1 MYKVSP
7 CVKKG
12 GGKISDPKKF
22 EDIKPMLTH
31 KNLLQ
36 NILPSGFDT
45 AKSLRDD
52 FKPYVD
58 HFCNSVPRGPGI
70 LVTVLLL

>member
-1 MYKVSP
+1 MRVGHGGIFNFNTYEAEAGEFETSLVYKVSP

-31 KNLLQ
+31 KNLQ

-45 AKSLRDD
+45 AK
-52 FKPYVD
+52 
-58 HFCNSVPRGPGI
+58 
-70 LVTVLLL
+70 VTSER

>member
-1 MYKVSP
+1 MYKVRP

-22 EDIKPMLTH
+22 EDIKHMLTH

-36 NILPSGFDT
+36 NILPSGFDK
-45 AKSLRDD
+45 AESLQDY
-52 FKPYVD
+52 FKP
-58 HFCNSVPRGPGI
+58 
-70 LVTVLLL
+70 